1 MSLPII
7 TIRPEPG
14 CAATVA
20 AARALGLEAHGFP
33 LFATRAL
40 AWEPPDPAQVDALL
54 IGSANAPRLAGAAL
68 ARYAGKPA
76 YAVGEATARAAR
88 EAGLQI
94 AAIGSAGSNG
104 GLGEMLGGIAPA
116 HRRLLRLAGRERV
129 ELVPADGI
137 TLTERVVYASEP
149 QPIPEALARLLST
162 RALPRVLVLL
172 HSAEAA
178 RHFAAECDR
187 LGIARARIH
196 LVALGPRIAAA
207 AGQGWSAIA
216 TAEQASDQAL
226 LALCQRL
233 CQ

>member
-1 MSLPII
+1 MSPPLIV
-7 TIRPEPG
+7 IRPEPG

-40 AWEPPDPAQVDALL
+40 AWEPPEPEAVDALL
-54 IGSANAPRLAGAAL
+54 IGSANAPRLAGVAL

-76 YAVGEATARAAR
+76 YAVGEATARACR
-88 EAGLQI
+88 EAGLEI
-94 AAIGSAGSNG
+94 AAIGGG
-104 GLGEMLGGIAPA
+104 GLGAMLGGIAPA

-149 QPIPEALARLLST
+149 QPIPEALDRLLT
-162 RALPRVLVLL
+162 ARALPRVLVLL

-178 RHFAAECDR
+178 RHFAAECER
-187 LGIARARIH
+187 LAIARARLQ

-207 AGQGWSAIA
+207 AGTGWAAIA
-216 TAEQASDQAL
+216 TAEQATDQAL

>member
-40 AWEPPDPAQVDALL
+40 AWEPPAPEAVDALL

-88 EAGLQI
+88 EAGLEI
-94 AAIGSAGSNG
+94 AAIGNG
-104 GLGEMLGGIAPA
+104 GLGEMLGAIAPA

-149 QPIPEALARLLST
+149 QPIPEALARLLT
-162 RALPRVLVLL
+162 AHALPRMLVLL

-187 LGIARARIH
+187 LGIARARLH

-207 AGQGWSAIA
+207 AGQGWAAIA